1 MDFSVREIF
10 FYVYMYNKCREGN
23 WKRILGRGNGE
34 YWSKGGKS
42 DRFVLKMEG
51 NFQIWIAWR
60 RFDKFFECGRRP
72 RNFFSNFN
80 FYFSIRCGKNRS
92 FFLCTDDHDKKIL
105 FPLVNR
111 NFFLFF
117 CNFSSLENFIANWHY
132 TSILFSLS
140 LSLTLSLTH
149 SHKGKQ
155 ITTLIKIEIK
165 INIKYDEW
173 RIK

>member
-117 CNFSSLENFIANWHY
+117 VISPHSR
-132 TSILFSLS
+132 ILLLIDTIRQFYFPS

-149 SHKGKQ
+149 SHKRK
-155 ITTLIKIEIK
+155 TNYNT
-165 INIKYDEW
+165 N
-173 RIK
+173 